1 MNGKAKSIGVILVI
15 CIVGF
20 IFREPVKDFIYF
32 DVVTSDMFVAEDE
45 DSFDPGLKVGAIF
58 PKIKAVYK
66 REIITDINQ
75 FQGDKGVILIAS
87 RSYDWCPYCMK
98 QLIQLQ
104 QYKAQFEQAGIG
116 LVAITYD
123 PPEQQQAFTDKHSIS
138 IPVLSDI
145 DASSF
150 TALDILH
157 ADYPK
162 EDEHYGLPYPG
173 MFVVDSNGVIK
184 GKLFVE
190 AYSSRVDAEST
201 LVLARSVL

>member
-1 MNGKAKSIGVILVI
+1 MNGTAKFISTILTIFVI
-15 CIVGF
+15 GF
-20 IFREPVKDFIYF
+20 IFRVEIRDFIYF
-32 DVVTSDMFVAEDE
+32 DLVTSDMFVTA
-45 DSFDPGLKVGAIF
+45 DSDNFDPGLRVGSTFPAIS
-58 PKIKAVYK
+58 ARYK
-66 REIITDINQ
+66 GEVITEIDQ
-75 FQGDKGVILIAS
+75 FKKQKGVILIAS

-104 QYKAQFEQAGIG
+104 QYKAQFERAGIG

-123 PPEQQQAFTDKHSIS
+123 SQEQQQAFTDKHSIS

-145 DASSF
+145 EASSF

-173 MFVVDSNGVIK
+173 MFVVENNGVIK

-190 AYSSRVDAEST
+190 TYSSRVDAEST